1 MTCFLFYNRFQEV
14 VMEESFASESSSGA
28 AAASLVLSRP
38 PPPVRPNTFRWRST
52 GGYGR
57 IPRLGEEDSA
67 ISSSCLPPRD
77 RRRVRR
83 KSWPEAERSVGFNNK
98 EDQGIFTSFPD
109 CEGERDDLEDGLL
122 QVYAQ
127 KLFSCKG
134 CFPKGWQKG
143 CRKSTKSRKWVH
155 ETLSLTKHTNDT

>member
-57 IPRLGEEDSA
+57 IPSRLGEEDSA
-67 ISSSCLPPRD
+67 ISSSCLPRD
-77 RRRVRR
+77 RRRIRR

-127 KLFSCKG
+127 KLLFSCKG
-134 CFPKGWQKG
+134 CFPKG
-143 CRKSTKSRKWVH
+143 
-155 ETLSLTKHTNDT
+155 

>member
-1 MTCFLFYNRFQEV
+1 M

-67 ISSSCLPPRD
+67 ISSSCLPRD
-77 RRRVRR
+77 RRRIRR

-98 EDQGIFTSFPD
+98 EDHGIFTSFPD

-127 KLFSCKG
+127 KLFIVPS
-134 CFPKGWQKG
+134 FLIRLHFYTPQYSLPA
-143 CRKSTKSRKWVH
+143 RKSAGVLKMNHR
-155 ETLSLTKHTNDT
+155 